1 MGIRKKKSSEERK
14 KKKIVIVY
22 ASLRRNPISP
32 RKMRSVAD
40 IIRGVGI
47 KRALGILEYNKK
59 KASYFLR
66 KLLFSAL
73 ANWKMKNKDISEE
86 DLYVKEINVDNSYFL
101 KRLRPVPQG
110 RGHQI
115 RKRFN
120 NVSVQIE
127 NRKYGE

>member
-1 MGIRKKKSSEERK
+1 MGILNKKSSEKRK
-14 KKKIVIVY
+14 KKKIVY
-22 ASLRRNPISP
+22 ASLRSNPISP
-32 RKMRSVAD
+32 RKMRVMAD
-40 IIRGVGI
+40 LIRGVGI
-47 KRALGILEYNKK
+47 ENALSILEFNKK

-86 DLYVKEINVDNSYFL
+86 YLYVKEIKVDNSYFL

-110 RGHQI
+110 QGHQI

-120 NVSVQIE
+120 HVRVKIE
-127 NRKYGE
+127 NRKYGK

>member
-1 MGIRKKKSSEERK
+1 MGIRKKKSSEKRK
-14 KKKIVIVY
+14 KKKIVY
-22 ASLRRNPISP
+22 ASLKSNPISP
-32 RKMRSVAD
+32 RKMRNVAD
-40 IIRGVGI
+40 LIRGVGI
-47 KRALGILEYNKK
+47 ESALGILEYNKK

-101 KRLRPVPQG
+101 KRLSPAPQG
-110 RGHQI
+110 RIHPI

-120 NVSVQIE
+120 HVSVQIE
-127 NRKYGE
+127 NKYGE